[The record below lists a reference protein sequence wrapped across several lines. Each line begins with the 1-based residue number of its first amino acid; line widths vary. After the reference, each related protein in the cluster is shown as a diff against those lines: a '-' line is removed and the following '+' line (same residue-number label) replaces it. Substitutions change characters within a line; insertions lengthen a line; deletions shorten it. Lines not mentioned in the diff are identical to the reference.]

1 MKVRQQIKR
10 TKQPEAWAME
20 VSVCVIGISKLVW
33 IRHDIINRERCYNL
47 EVSMF
52 QRLEAD
58 N

>member
-10 TKQPEAWAME
+10 KKQPEAWAMK
-20 VSVCVIGISKLVW
+20 VSVCLIGISKLVW
-33 IRHDIINRERCYNL
+33 TRHDIINRERCYNL

-58 N
+58 S